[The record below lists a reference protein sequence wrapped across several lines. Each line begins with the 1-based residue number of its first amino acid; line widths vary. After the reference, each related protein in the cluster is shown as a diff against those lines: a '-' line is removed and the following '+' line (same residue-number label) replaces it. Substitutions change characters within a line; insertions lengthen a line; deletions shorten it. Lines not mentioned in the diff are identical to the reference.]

1 MLTGIDGDEMSGD
14 RMEMLLGYGGISMEG
29 DRGESERRGLVA
41 RSKSGSTI
49 EQWLG
54 TRGRW

>member
-1 MLTGIDGDEMSGD
+1 
-14 RMEMLLGYGGISMEG
+14 MEMLLGYGGISMEG